1 MDILRCLGIP
11 PVVWYGASVCLLI
24 YLYGKWRLRML
35 LNAGIPGPSPT
46 IFLGNLKQMSTYG
59 IVDSQRRHRKTYGKV
74 YGQYLGALPY
84 IFVHDLDILKEV
96 LVKNFDNF
104 TNRMATMQSL
114 NMNPYPLDMALIFA
128 RDDTW
133 FRLRNIMSPTFTG
146 AKVKHMFAHINT
158 AAESLARNLAEAA
171 THTDASYVKE
181 FFVAFALDTIA
192 GTAFGI
198 QIDSQMEFTNP
209 FVVNAKKLFPTTFF
223 NTICLLFS
231 VMFPAIKPLLKLC
244 GVYTFTSSAVNFYR
258 EIAERIIVQRRRLPD
273 EKKMDFL
280 QLLIDAED
288 DTAGQGKAHAKRLSS
303 DEICAQVCLFFGA
316 GFEAVSTSLQFMAY
330 VLATHPTVQR
340 KLVEAIDSEIGDEE
354 PTYDNIQKIEYLEHF
369 IRETLRLYPS
379 VPLIARGTA
388 NTVEIKGY
396 TFPKGS
402 VVVVPTLEIH
412 RDPEYFDHPDSFDP
426 DRWKETIY
434 PLSWLPFGYGPRQCI
449 AMRLAMIE
457 MKIGLIHVLRR
468 VKFARLPDTPAVIEF
483 NPQAYGRLAPK
494 EDIRLKIEPRRGRMN
509 NASVSCSSLNS

>member
-1 MDILRCLGIP
+1 MMLKGNLNHFSIP
-11 PVVWYGASVCLLI
+11 PSNPV
-24 YLYGKWRLRML
+24 
-35 LNAGIPGPSPT
+35 NPHSP
-46 IFLGNLKQMSTYG
+46 
-59 IVDSQRRHRKTYGKV
+59 
-74 YGQYLGALPY
+74 
-84 IFVHDLDILKEV
+84 
-96 LVKNFDNF
+96 
-104 TNRMATMQSL
+104 
-114 NMNPYPLDMALIFA
+114 
-128 RDDTW
+128 
-133 FRLRNIMSPTFTG
+133 
-146 AKVKHMFAHINT
+146 
-158 AAESLARNLAEAA
+158 
-171 THTDASYVKE
+171 
-181 FFVAFALDTIA
+181 
-192 GTAFGI
+192 
-198 QIDSQMEFTNP
+198 
-209 FVVNAKKLFPTTFF
+209 
-223 NTICLLFS
+223 

-244 GVYTFTSSAVNFYR
+244 GVYTFTSSVVNFYR

-273 EKKMDFL
+273 E
-280 QLLIDAED
+280 
-288 DTAGQGKAHAKRLSS
+288 
-303 DEICAQVCLFFGA
+303 VCLFFGA

-412 RDPEYFDHPDSFDP
+412 RDPEYFDRPDSFNP
-426 DRWKETIY
+426 DRWKETIN

-457 MKIGLIHVLRR
+457 MKIALIHVLRR

-494 EDIRLKIEPRRGRMN
+494 EEIRLKIEPRRGRMN